1 MKMQEIVHEEAPA
14 FLIAHSVVYEPIRK
28 NVSGYK
34 VSPLGRH
41 EFFGVD
47 ME

>member
-1 MKMQEIVHEEAPA
+1 MKAQEIEHEEAPN

-28 NVSGYK
+28 NVTGYK
-34 VSPLGRH
+34 LSPLGRH

-47 ME
+47 LQ